1 MGSISKGF
9 ALFFILIMAIS
20 GLSLMMAK
28 PAFAQ
33 TPTPSTI
40 PKPSVPE
47 FTVTLI
53 SSSPESHFVNK
64 TIELSIKN
72 QPSVS
77 FYNVRMR
84 VNDGNWS
91 LLYLTIIVCQP
102 SPMVNIQSYHTL
114 QDFLVL
120 NTNTI

>member
-1 MGSISKGF
+1 MYSVIEAHAFCVKKYLQELFYRQPSLRISMSGISKSF
-9 ALFFILIMAIS
+9 SLLLIVLLAVS
-20 GLSLMMAK
+20 SLIMAK

-47 FTVTLI
+47 FTITLI

-64 TIELSIKN
+64 TIE
-72 QPSVS
+72 
-77 FYNVRMR
+77 
-84 VNDGNWS
+84 
-91 LLYLTIIVCQP
+91 CQP

-114 QDFLVL
+114 QDFLGL